1 MAMVML
7 LVEGV
12 GDEVAISAGMADDLA
27 RLGITNVSICRDR
40 ETVGIVLEG
49 WAFDA
54 TTADAAARSL
64 IQAPH
69 VGRVLLPSIRLALS
83 DVHGTPSGVDG
94 ATRAASLSGTPRPT
108 GTPGPRDRTR
118 SVRP

>member
-7 LVEGV
+7 LVDGA
-12 GDEVAISAGMADDLA
+12 GDEVAISAAMADDLA
-27 RLGITNVSICRDR
+27 RLGITNVAICRDR

-54 TTADAAARSL
+54 TTVDAAARSL

-69 VGRVLLPSIRLALS
+69 VGRVLLPVIRIAVSDGHERDPAL
-83 DVHGTPSGVDG
+83 T
-94 ATRAASLSGTPRPT
+94 ARPHEK
-108 GTPGPRDRTR
+108 GGQDA
-118 SVRP
+118 VARP